1 MARCELNG
9 VTWMRHKY
17 RDGAC
22 KRCGVGQV
30 KMIRAA
36 ANRREKRKL
45 ARVRESAAAKVSAL
59 AALGVAQL

>member
-22 KRCGVGQV
+22 KRCGVSQV
-30 KMIRAA
+30 KMQRAL

-45 ARVRESAAAKVSAL
+45 ARVRAKAGAL
-59 AALGVAQL
+59 AAAGVAQL